1 MLQIEK
7 VLLLLQ
13 QQLTRMRMLMM
24 LVLLRP
30 LQMLKASPSPRGRA
44 GSPTAKTRARLGAAP
59 TLPRRAARAG
69 A

>member
-1 MLQIEK
+1 MLPIVK
-7 VLLLLQ
+7 VLLLMQRL
-13 QQLTRMRMLMM
+13 LTLTLMLMM

-30 LQMLKASPSPRGRA
+30 LQSLKAGPSPRGRA

-59 TLPRRAARAG
+59 SLPRRAARAR